1 MLPPVEIEVRW
12 MNVKDIMSLP
22 GSDNPVLCADGK
34 VGVLMH
40 FPAQDGL
47 CGVYVPGEGE
57 ARWIPAAELSAS
69 RFGALK
75 HNSAPSGPDA
85 ASSAAQ
91 ASLAQSWTKLW
102 HQTQR

>member
-1 MLPPVEIEVRW
+1 

-57 ARWIPAAELSAS
+57 ARWIPAEELSAS

-75 HNSAPSGPDA
+75 HADAPSLPGAATGP
-85 ASSAAQ
+85 AQ
-91 ASLAQSWTKLW
+91 EGLAQNWIKLW
-102 HQTQR
+102 RQTRP